1 MNVYNNFIPGTT
13 LDLEKSGG
21 ATGAEFLDKIFYI
34 SDGIMLSYIREISGI
49 DGTTLQNWVKRG
61 WVLNPVNKLYSK
73 EQVARILIINMVR
86 ETMQLS
92 KITYLLNYINGEVSD
107 KSDDIISES
116 KLYDYICRTVKEAK
130 NNFGELE
137 TIISE
142 VTSDY
147 RDRFEGAGERLRN
160 AIKII
165 LLAYNASV
173 FKASAD
179 IEMKAIEEKTNG

>member
-107 KSDDIISES
+107 KSDDIIYAALLKKRRITSVS
-116 KLYDYICRTVKEAK
+116 LKQLYPKLPPTT
-130 NNFGELE
+130 E
-137 TIISE
+137 T
-142 VTSDY
+142 
-147 RDRFEGAGERLRN
+147 AL
-160 AIKII
+160 
-165 LLAYNASV
+165 
-173 FKASAD
+173 KAQ
-179 IEMKAIEEKTNG
+179 EKG

>member
-1 MNVYNNFIPGTT
+1 MNVYKNLIPGTT
-13 LDLEKSGG
+13 LDLSKTGG

-86 ETMQLS
+86 DTMQLS
-92 KITYLLNYINGEVSD
+92 RITFLLQYINGNVSD
-107 KSDDIISES
+107 RSDDIISES
-116 KLYDYICRTVKEAK
+116 KLYDYICRTISEVGS
-130 NNFGELE
+130 NDGELE

-147 RDRFEGAGERLRN
+147 RDRFEGAGERLRH

-165 LLAYNASV
+165 LLAYKASV

-179 IEMKAIEEKTNG
+179 LELKAIEGI